1 MVITLKNHTVNEKIN
16 KYIVEQSKD
25 NKGDSAGVPDEIRT

>member
-1 MVITLKNHTVNEKIN
+1 MVITLKSRIVNEKIN

-25 NKGDSAGVPDEIRT
+25 NKGGSAGVPEEIRT